1 MGPEVTGSDVTSRKT
16 EDPDALAAGAPVRLD
31 RWLWAARFFPT
42 RAKAKAA
49 VEGGKVAIAPG
60 GRGAWSK
67 PKVSREVAVGDLL
80 EIQRGQLVQQ
90 VTVTGCSA
98 RRGNATLAATLY
110 RETAASIEAR
120 EVVRARRQ
128 MERAGL
134 TVPQQRP
141 SKRDRRELRRLK
153 NTPDHQPDP

>member
-1 MGPEVTGSDVTSRKT
+1 VGGPVLP
-16 EDPDALAAGAPVRLD
+16 DPGQGQGRG
-31 RWLWAARFFPT
+31 RGRQ
-42 RAKAKAA
+42 
-49 VEGGKVAIAPG
+49 GGIAPG
-60 GRGAWSK
+60 GRGAWSR

-141 SKRDRRELRRLK
+141 SKRDRRELR
-153 NTPDHQPDP
+153 N